1 MKCALSIITVI
12 ALVALS
18 SCRSLK
24 TNGSTGS
31 GVVSTGSLVERIN
44 AEALGVVPSKP
55 RNNSVFDVFN
65 PANNEGGW
73 STGWTK
79 AIDLSGVSW
88 DGTRTATLVSPVH
101 FVMADHYKRQVGDTV
116 VFLNKREQKVVRQIE
131 ALKSV
136 GSDIAVGLL
145 NEAVPG
151 TNYRVFRPSAELPVE
166 LIGALVFLTDGERR
180 VHVHEIG
187 GIMGGSVQFKHS
199 DLVHK
204 GYWENLIVGDSSNP
218 AFVMFKGE
226 PVLLETHT
234 YGGAGNGAYYS
245 SDVNVAAV
253 NAAMSEL
260 GGGYQLRFAEH

>member
-1 MKCALSIITVI
+1 MKCAFLCLTMI
-12 ALVALS
+12 ALGALS
-18 SCRSLK
+18 SCSSLD
-24 TNGSTGS
+24 TNESQGGESVT
-31 GVVSTGSLVERIN
+31 TGSLVDRIN
-44 AEALGVVPSKP
+44 AEALSLVPSSP
-55 RNNSVFDVFN
+55 RNNSVFDVYN
-65 PANNEGGW
+65 SATNEGGW
-73 STGWTK
+73 SRGWTK
-79 AIDLSGVSW
+79 GIDLSGVSW

-101 FVMADHYKRQVGDTV
+101 FVMADHYKRKVGDSV
-116 VFLNKREQKVVRQIE
+116 VFLNKREQKVVRQIV

-151 TNYRVFRPSAELPVE
+151 THYRVFRPSAELPAE

-180 VHVHEIG
+180 VHVHEIS

-204 GYWENLIVGDSSNP
+204 GYWENLIAGDSSNP

-234 YGGAGNGAYYS
+234 YGGAGNGAFYS

-253 NAAMSEL
+253 NAAMAEL
-260 GGGYQLRFAEH
+260 GGGYQLRFVEH